1 MITRARLIFSDRL
14 PDLTSLVAVLSL
26 LPFGGSLTAQPVD
39 RYSLPLDR
47 EAPRGIQTIRYS
59 VPNGRPDEISVLPR
73 HLAFAKY
80 QGEDGAEDTAEEKKL
95 GRYDFY
101 KPGNTPDDGAVALCP
116 KNKSTSAA
124 VELFEIPKGSSKP
137 EEETASYCTS
147 IRKTSKDLAKFKQT
161 DNAFTT
167 TNTAAI
173 LGYYHVSRALGN
185 ICEIQPAIL
194 RTMDIE
200 QHKKVVK
207 LAADLG
213 IGGTVR
219 KSWNL
224 FNKYYANPK
233 ASSVAASLFT
243 NDFQQIYGAL
253 LKNTRGEEHYAEWLR
268 AGNNLSSVQAF
279 RNMADSRPVA
289 AIVGSSQFTPK
300 NVQAL
305 VGMRDMSELILLD
318 YLLAQS
324 DRLTG
329 GNISDFDVV
338 YYLQDN
344 QVKHSRKVDN
354 VPPGAT
360 QVSVKKLTIVD
371 TDAGLVNQNVFE
383 QKGYL
388 NQICHLHPDTY
399 NRLLD
404 FAQRWKTE
412 PEVKAF
418 FHQECTFSNGQLAR
432 FEKDLLTAAAIM
444 QSRKNAGKLLLDLDL
459 DEFFKSVH
467 S

>member
-1 MITRARLIFSDRL
+1 MMTRACCNFSDRL
-14 PDLTSLVAVLSL
+14 CDLISLAAVLSL
-26 LPFGGSLTAQPVD
+26 LVVVAGSLTAQPAD
-39 RYSLPLDR
+39 RYSGSLDR
-47 EAPRGIQTIRYS
+47 EAPRGVETIRYS
-59 VPNGRPDEISVLPR
+59 VPKGRPDEISVLPR
-73 HLAFAKY
+73 HLGFAKY
-80 QGEDGAEDTAEEKKL
+80 RGKEGAEDNAEEKKL
-95 GRYDFY
+95 ARYDFY
-101 KPGNTPDDGAVALCP
+101 KPGNTPDDGAVAMCP

-124 VELFEIPKGSSKP
+124 VELFEIPQGSSKP
-137 EEETASYCTS
+137 TEETASYCTS

-161 DNAFTT
+161 DNVFTT
-167 TNTAAI
+167 TSTAAI
-173 LGYYHVSRALGN
+173 LGYYHVSRVLGDV
-185 ICEIQPAIL
+185 CEIQPAIL
-194 RTMDIE
+194 RTMDIQ
-200 QHKKVVK
+200 QHKKVVR
-207 LAADLG
+207 LAVDLG

-224 FNKYYANPK
+224 FDKYYANPE

-243 NDFQQIYGAL
+243 SDFQQIYGAL
-253 LKNTRGEEHYAEWLR
+253 LKNTRGEEPYVEWLR
-268 AGNNLSSVQAF
+268 AGSNLRSVRAF

-289 AIVGSSQFTPK
+289 TILGSSQFTPT

-329 GNISDFDVV
+329 GNISDYNVV
-338 YYLQDN
+338 YYLN
-344 QVKHSRKVDN
+344 GNEVKHARKADK

-360 QVSVKKLTIVD
+360 QVTVKKLTIVD
-371 TDAGLVNQNVFE
+371 TDAGLLNQNVFE

-404 FAQRWKTE
+404 LAQRWKTD

-432 FEKDLLTAAAIM
+432 FEKDLLAAAATM
-444 QSRKNAGKLLLDLDL
+444 QSRRAAGKLLLDLDL
-459 DEFFKSVH
+459 DDFFKPGQ
-467 S
+467 

>member
-1 MITRARLIFSDRL
+1 MIIRARLIFSDRL
-14 PDLTSLVAVLSL
+14 PDLTSLVAVFSL
-26 LPFGGSLTAQPVD
+26 LPFGGSLAAQPVD

-47 EAPRGIQTIRYS
+47 EAPRGVQTVRYS
-59 VPNGRPDEISVLPR
+59 VGNGRPDEISVLPR

-80 QGEDGAEDTAEEKKL
+80 QGEDGADDTAEEKKL

-101 KPGNTPDDGAVALCP
+101 KPGNTPDDGAVALLP

-124 VELFEIPKGSSKP
+124 VELFEIPKGSPKP

-173 LGYYHVSRALGN
+173 LGYYHVSRALGD

-224 FNKYYANPK
+224 FSKYYANPK

-253 LKNTRGEEHYAEWLR
+253 LAKARGEESYSEWLR

-289 AIVGSSQFTPK
+289 AILGSSQFTPK

-329 GNISDFDVV
+329 GNISDYNFI
-338 YYLQDN
+338 YYIEGGN
-344 QVKHSRKVDN
+344 VK
-354 VPPGAT
+354 
-360 QVSVKKLTIVD
+360 
-371 TDAGLVNQNVFE
+371 DA
-383 QKGYL
+383 
-388 NQICHLHPDTY
+388 
-399 NRLLD
+399 
-404 FAQRWKTE
+404 
-412 PEVKAF
+412 
-418 FHQECTFSNGQLAR
+418 
-432 FEKDLLTAAAIM
+432 
-444 QSRKNAGKLLLDLDL
+444 NAK
-459 DEFFKSVH
+459 
-467 S
+467 